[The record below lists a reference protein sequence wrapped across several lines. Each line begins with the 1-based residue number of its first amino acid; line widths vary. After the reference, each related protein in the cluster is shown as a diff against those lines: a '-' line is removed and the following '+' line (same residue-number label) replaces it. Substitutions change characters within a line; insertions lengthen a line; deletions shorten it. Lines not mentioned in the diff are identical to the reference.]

1 MVRSICFALR
11 AATIL
16 LAAAASV
23 RPAAAEDLRNWLLG
37 MSFSSD
43 SRKVAVCGEAVQIV
57 DLASRKPLAADQ
69 SPAQDRKWFRAVA
82 FSPRQPDLLAMV
94 QGDSRVLLWQL
105 GGEEPLA
112 EFPEEKGIVSS
123 LTFSPDGRQLLGTF
137 TVSGPEGKRG
147 SRMQLWDVAT
157 RKPLRSEERP
167 GVSIHGVSFSGDGRR
182 VALGVGSTVE
192 VVEAATWEKVASAS
206 LPSGGL
212 AGEPTGLATGFA
224 ADDKTVLVAGGICVP
239 TTPEACNPMGL
250 LWLWNLDEMTPETS
264 HPTTMTISGFSLT
277 PDRKACVLGYCIGTT
292 HRVAMLKIE
301 GGDVLWTKDIPLRNG
316 SIHDLR
322 GLQVSPDGKWV
333 GWCNFDSVHILR
345 RDDGE
350 EAVTLTPENWR

>member
-1 MVRSICFALR
+1 MVRSICIALR

-23 RPAAAEDLRNWLLG
+23 RPAAAEDFRNWLLG

-137 TVSGPEGKRG
+137 TFGGPEGKRG

-157 RKPLRSEERP
+157 RKPLRSEERL
-167 GVSIHGVSFSGDGRR
+167 GVSIQGVSFSGDGRR
-182 VALGVGSTVE
+182 MALGVGSTVE
-192 VVEAATWEKVASAS
+192 VVEAATWEKVASVP
-206 LPSGGL
+206 LPSGGQKG
-212 AGEPTGLATGFA
+212 APVGLATGFA
-224 ADDKTVLVAGGICVP
+224 AGDETVLVAGGICVP
-239 TTPEACNPMGL
+239 TTPDSCDPTGL
-250 LWLWNLDEMTPETS
+250 FWQWNLGDMTTRTS
-264 HPTTMTISGFSLT
+264 EPAMMTVSGFALT
-277 PDRKACVLGYCIGTT
+277 PDRKACVLGSCVGTA
-292 HRVAMLKIE
+292 HRVALLDLESGKT
-301 GGDVLWTKDIPLRNG
+301 LWTKDIPLRNG

-333 GWCNFDSVHILR
+333 GWCNFDSVHLLR

-350 EAVTLTPENWR
+350 EAVSLTPENWR